1 MSQPRRL
8 NGPLYSPVPSLAAAN
23 QNQIEDL
30 VQRNK
35 TLDVTHKKLLEE
47 VRQERERHKAE
58 LTKLKEEHAMREEEW
73 RSQNHYMLGVAR
85 VSRLRAVLSMEDE
98 KSKALQETRFIREEK
113 LERIKR
119 DYKLKLFQIG
129 YEELENQVV
138 QLQETKQETE
148 AECWEEVE
156 HLAGETEELRGTL
169 KEALDELTRVK
180 KARDVLQAKFDKLTE
195 ELATHQASNSTS
207 NSKLERLKL
216 QLEGA
221 QTKNADLERTND
233 DLKRTNVQLQRQI
246 DDWQNLEKREGDE
259 VDNERK
265 QRIALSVEV
274 KKLEAQHKA
283 DAEAYEANLAKERQ
297 KVEKWRAA
305 ESSDSNEKE
314 LQASERQVS
323 KLQKEV
329 DKLKANLEVE
339 RARVGPPSPE
349 YKPSSAP
356 DPPAVNGRKASS
368 AKPASRRGKAA
379 KAAETDIEDEP
390 GPSKP
395 KPRKASQK
403 KKKAAEPSDEEEVE
417 ETVVA
422 EEEPEPEEEDEEV
435 VEVDKKK
442 KKSKA
447 PESNAEAPKAKR
459 KRKDAAAP
467 PEEEEE
473 GPKKKAKPQSK
484 AKNTAGKAAA
494 SAIPVED
501 DDDTPAP
508 AVKKKRKINIGGC
521 FPEAVK
527 PFDFGSL
534 NIGGTGG
541 LDIPSLLSPVRNDAP
556 VPPRSESVYRASRL
570 R

>member
-47 VRQERERHKAE
+47 VKQERERHKAE

-98 KSKALQETRFIREEK
+98 RSKALQETRFIREEK

-119 DYKLKLFQIG
+119 DYKLKLFQMG

-148 AECWEEVE
+148 AERWEEVE
-156 HLAGETEELRGTL
+156 QLTGETEELRGTL

-180 KARDVLQAKFDKLTE
+180 KARDALQAKFDKLTE
-195 ELATHQASNSTS
+195 ELATHQASNSTA

-221 QTKNADLERTND
+221 QTKNADLERAND

-297 KVEKWRAA
+297 KVDKWKAA
-305 ESSDSNEKE
+305 VDQWKQESSDSNEKE
-314 LQASERQVS
+314 LQASERQIS
-323 KLQKEV
+323 KMQKEIE
-329 DKLKANLEVE
+329 KLKANLEVE
-339 RARVGPPSPE
+339 RAR
-349 YKPSSAP
+349 YKSTNAP
-356 DPPAVNGRKASS
+356 DPLAVNGKKASS
-368 AKPASRRGKAA
+368 AKPASKRGKAA

-403 KKKAAEPSDEEEVE
+403 KKKAVEPSDDEEVE
-417 ETVVA
+417 EVVVL
-422 EEEPEPEEEDEEV
+422 EEEPEPEEEDEV
-435 VEVDKKK
+435 VEVEKKK

-459 KRKDAAAP
+459 KRKEAAIL

-494 SAIPVED
+494 SVIPVED

-521 FPEAVK
+521 FPESVK

-534 NIGGTGG
+534 NIGGAGG

-556 VPPRSESVYRASRL
+556 VPPRSESVYRSSRL